1 MQHELTAHMD
11 LLNDKGEL
19 NARGWARQLI
29 ATYNRESIAAGWL
42 RIKEWD
48 YYCVLAPDYGIAM
61 TISDVGYLAD
71 ISVTWLDFVKRTEA
85 TATIMKPFTRG
96 SLNLPRTSET
106 GDIAYKDSQ
115 IDMRFTRNPASR
127 V

>member
-1 MQHELTAHMD
+1 MMQHELTAHVD

-61 TISDVGYLAD
+61 TIDRKANGDEL
-71 ISVTWLDFVKRTEA
+71 L
-85 TATIMKPFTRG
+85 ATIRG
-96 SLNLPRTSET
+96 DPHQVLIRLRAHVRRACRDAHHGP
-106 GDIAYKDSQ
+106 
-115 IDMRFTRNPASR
+115 
-127 V
+127 